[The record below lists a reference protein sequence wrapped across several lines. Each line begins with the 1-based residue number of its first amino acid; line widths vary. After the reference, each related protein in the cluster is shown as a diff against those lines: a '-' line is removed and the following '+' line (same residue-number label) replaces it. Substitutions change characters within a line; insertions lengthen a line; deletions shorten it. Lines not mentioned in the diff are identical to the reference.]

1 MSPSRKPKRP
11 QATHTPS
18 GKKEPRTASGLNPEA
33 FNQKKIAWG
42 FEFLDQGGPWGLKA
56 MNQDWQVEILPKL
69 RMFESMTWQEI
80 LSASGAKK
88 KGRGNH
94 HHSVAVEKLSKDAQK
109 RLKEIKLDD
118 VESLFSLRLT
128 GRKRLYVIR
137 DGRVFKFIW
146 YDREHEVYLSSPN

>member
-1 MSPSRKPKRP
+1 
-11 QATHTPS
+11 
-18 GKKEPRTASGLNPEA
+18 
-33 FNQKKIAWG
+33 
-42 FEFLDQGGPWGLKA
+42 
-56 MNQDWQVEILPKL
+56 MNEDWQVEILPKL

-128 GRKRLYVIR
+128 GRKRLYGIR